1 MLLFQAERFVAPAIL
16 VILLWGFVQFS
27 VGIPLQTRIVDQA
40 HAAPNLASTLNQ
52 GAFNLGNA
60 FGASLGGLILTAG
73 YGYRELPWGSAA
85 ITVVAILLALWSAR
99 LDERE
104 RCGSEAIRASA

>member
-1 MLLFQAERFVAPAIL
+1 
-16 VILLWGFVQFS
+16 
-27 VGIPLQTRIVDQA
+27 LQTRIVDLA

-60 FGASLGGLILTAG
+60 LGASLGGLILTAG

-85 ITVVAILLALWSAR
+85 VTVAAILLAVWSAM

-104 RCGSEAIRASA
+104 RCSTEFLRASA